1 MITTEYIHK
10 FIDHTIIKYVPE
22 GIDPILH
29 VNARVEIRSVIM
41 KLLKNKQLPLKLSS
55 IKLIIMDYKEILHA
69 KYSVLN

>member
-29 VNARVEIRSVIM
+29 INARVEIRSIIM
-41 KLLKNKQLPLKLSS
+41 KLLKINNYP
-55 IKLIIMDYKEILHA
+55 
-69 KYSVLN
+69 